1 MSTRDLYFC
10 LPILTIQE
18 FGLPETLIFTGFNF
32 KSGFTVFKFK
42 SGFTVFK
49 FNFCFR
55 DFKFNFCFKLF
66 VLLFTLTSVCKEF
79 VSFPDNLA
87 LSFVFD

>member
-32 KSGFTVFKFK
+32 KSGFKVFKFK
-42 SGFTVFK
+42 S
-49 FNFCFR
+49 CFR
-55 DFKFNFCFKLF
+55 VFKFNFCFKLF
-66 VLLFTLTSVCKEF
+66 FLLLTLTSVCKEF